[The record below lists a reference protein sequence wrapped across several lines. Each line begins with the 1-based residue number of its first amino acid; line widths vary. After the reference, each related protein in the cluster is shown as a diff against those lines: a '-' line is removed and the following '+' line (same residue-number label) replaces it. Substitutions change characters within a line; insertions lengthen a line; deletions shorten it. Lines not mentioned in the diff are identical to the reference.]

1 MFLFYFWFIIK
12 VTITFV
18 SYTKVIYYPIGSFSF
33 IQKFIFMKQF
43 YILYLLTIIS
53 LGCNADKPKQ
63 QLTSYVNPLLGT
75 ATLWEPDDLGYTR
88 TWDERTW
95 GAEVFPGSSLP
106 NAMVQLSPVT
116 QYRSGAGYQYEDT
129 VIYGFAHTNKG
140 HWNLLHL
147 PILPVT
153 GEVNPSN
160 FISEFSHDNE
170 AAHPGYYQVFLN
182 KYNINVELTSTL
194 RCGYHKYTYSENDKK
209 KLIVDITRSNNQVRN
224 WGIEKMDDNSFS
236 GFQDTGERVYFYAM
250 SNYSIDDIE
259 QIKDVIRAENK

>member
-53 LGCNADKPKQ
+53 LGCNADRPKQ

-153 GEVNPSN
+153 G
-160 FISEFSHDNE
+160 
-170 AAHPGYYQVFLN
+170 
-182 KYNINVELTSTL
+182 
-194 RCGYHKYTYSENDKK
+194 
-209 KLIVDITRSNNQVRN
+209 
-224 WGIEKMDDNSFS
+224 
-236 GFQDTGERVYFYAM
+236 
-250 SNYSIDDIE
+250 
-259 QIKDVIRAENK
+259 